1 MPAYSPALASPG
13 APSHEAHG
21 ATHVFGNA
29 ACALGWTTAPQPLG
43 DVRLFDR
50 IHGRTLPL
58 HTPLRLRFAD
68 GSTLGSDALTPDGPS
83 HVEPLPADAT
93 APRVAQRFPG
103 TRVSAAYV
111 DTHRRLRIE
120 WSVEQRIDAQYL
132 RIGVALTALTQDL
145 PIVTITLCETTT
157 QDAHASGTLDGVPL
171 VVGQMYVGFELPQAH
186 ATVHG
191 DLLSLN
197 ASRTLPLE
205 RGKTVVY
212 SMVAGVAREGQLRR
226 DFAAYL
232 ERERAHPPRPFLHYN
247 SWYDIGFLSRY
258 TEAQALERIGTIGR
272 ELCERRGVTLDSFLF
287 DDGWDDYSGGWRFS
301 SDLPRGFAP
310 LAEAAARVRAAPGA
324 WLSPWGGYC
333 GPRDERVARGAAAGF
348 ETIDGGLA
356 LSGPRY
362 FERFRAVVFDL
373 LARHGI
379 NHFKFDGTGNANRVV
394 PGSRF
399 DSDWHAAIELIGAM
413 RGVRRDVFVNLSTGT
428 LPSPFWLLHVDT
440 IWRGGADTGFAG
452 AGSAR
457 ERWITYRDAQTYR
470 NVVLASPLFPLN
482 SLMLHGIV
490 CAQHNGPLADGS
502 SADFVNEAR
511 SYFAS
516 GTQLQELYVTPALL
530 GEAAWDALAAAAR
543 WARGHAGV
551 LNDNHWIGGAPDE
564 EQVYGW
570 AAWTPDLAIVT
581 LRNPANEA
589 RDFTLQLRAQ
599 LELPRH
605 AAPRFAVQDVWQNGN
620 ASVPLTMDAD
630 AAQCVRLAAF
640 EVLTLQLVPGS

>member
-1 MPAYSPALASPG
+1 
-13 APSHEAHG
+13 
-21 ATHVFGNA
+21 
-29 ACALGWTTAPQPLG
+29 
-43 DVRLFDR
+43 
-50 IHGRTLPL
+50 
-58 HTPLRLRFAD
+58 
-68 GSTLGSDALTPDGPS
+68 
-83 HVEPLPADAT
+83 
-93 APRVAQRFPG
+93 
-103 TRVSAAYV
+103 
-111 DTHRRLRIE
+111 
-120 WSVEQRIDAQYL
+120 
-132 RIGVALTALTQDL
+132 
-145 PIVTITLCETTT
+145 
-157 QDAHASGTLDGVPL
+157 
-171 VVGQMYVGFELPQAH
+171 
-186 ATVHG
+186 
-191 DLLSLN
+191 
-197 ASRTLPLE
+197 
-205 RGKTVVY
+205 
-212 SMVAGVAREGQLRR
+212 
-226 DFAAYL
+226 
-232 ERERAHPPRPFLHYN
+232 
-247 SWYDIGFLSRY
+247 
-258 TEAQALERIGTIGR
+258 
-272 ELCERRGVTLDSFLF
+272 
-287 DDGWDDYSGGWRFS
+287 
-301 SDLPRGFAP
+301 
-310 LAEAAARVRAAPGA
+310 
-324 WLSPWGGYC
+324 
-333 GPRDERVARGAAAGF
+333 
-348 ETIDGGLA
+348 
-356 LSGPRY
+356 
-362 FERFRAVVFDL
+362 
-373 LARHGI
+373 
-379 NHFKFDGTGNANRVV
+379 VV

-502 SADFVNEAR
+502 SADFVNEVR